1 MRFLPVPIPNPGS
14 ASLKTGIQGR
24 KYMSI
29 CLLYFANAASL
40 DPGRG
45 RGHSVCMTKDRS
57 KHTDLSLE
65 LSNRLFFRMYQCA
78 NMLHKTGTRALD
90 DHGITTQQWAV
101 LGALT
106 RQTFAGGAAVG
117 DLAAFLLV
125 SRQNLAGVLSR
136 LETLGYVERAV
147 SEADNRS
154 RLIRLSAKGHSL
166 WDENMRPVIAGYYE
180 EALAGFSTEDKI
192 HMLHYLDNMLRNFKA
207 IDPETPQGGRAA
219 E

>member
-1 MRFLPVPIPNPGS
+1 
-14 ASLKTGIQGR
+14 
-24 KYMSI
+24 
-29 CLLYFANAASL
+29 
-40 DPGRG
+40 
-45 RGHSVCMTKDRS
+45 MTKGSERFRD
-57 KHTDLSLE
+57 TAPG
-65 LSNRLFFRMYQCA
+65 LSNRLFFRLYQCA

-106 RQTFAGGAAVG
+106 RPAFEPGVPVG

-136 LETLGYVERAV
+136 LEALGYVERAV
-147 SEADNRS
+147 AAADNRS
-154 RLIRLSAKGHSL
+154 RLIRLTEKGRSL
-166 WDENMRPVIAGYYE
+166 WDENMRPVIADYYD

-192 HMLHYLDNMLRNFKA
+192 HMIHYLDKMLRNFKA
-207 IDPETPQGGRAA
+207 IDPDPDAPEMRKAA